1 MVDKRKL
8 AAVLGSRQKRLV
20 NWRHDLQS
28 QHWSPEFQARFRE
41 KLETYAL
48 LLSKLS
54 KSINEG
60 QLAETLERVEAAEQE
75 LTNIA
80 DSSRFETYLPKAS

>member
-8 AAVLGSRQKRLV
+8 AAVLGSRQKRIV
-20 NWRHDLQS
+20 NWRHDLQA
-28 QHWSPEFQARFRE
+28 QHWAPEFQAKFRE

-75 LTNIA
+75 LTNMA
-80 DSSRFETYLPKAS
+80 DSSRFETYFPKAS